1 MDSPLWRDT
10 LKAILTYL
18 ILMAIVLFFPVIG
31 LVIALFIPMP
41 LVWLSYH
48 HGWKQGTIAALV
60 SSLLLSF
67 LLGPFSIVF
76 TILFAVPGIL
86 IGYLFKIDSPAFL
99 VLKGAGLSV
108 TAGVVL
114 LYVATNLFLNID
126 PVQAFQNAM
135 LESVETSEAILDMVD
150 PADGMV
156 VEDMRASI
164 EFFNVIAPVVMV
176 MISVTYALLIQLVAA
191 HILRKGA
198 NEIPYFP
205 PFREWGFP
213 QVFIWYYLAVLML
226 GFVGFEPGTPVYLAV
241 QNALPALQLI
251 VAIQGMAVVFYYFH
265 HKRKSVIWP
274 FLVLFLVFLLP
285 IFLQLIRI
293 LGIIDLGFNLRKR
306 MRGTD

>member
-10 LKAILTYL
+10 FKALLTYL

-31 LVIALFIPMP
+31 FIIALFIPMP

-48 HGWKQGTIAALV
+48 HGWQQGMITALL
-60 SSLLLSF
+60 SSLILSF

-86 IGYLFKIDSPAFL
+86 IGHLFNRASPAFL
-99 VLKGAGLSV
+99 VLKAVGLSV
-108 TAGVVL
+108 TVGVVL

-126 PVQAFQNAM
+126 PVQAFQEAM
-135 LESVETSEAILDMVD
+135 LESVDTSEAVLDRMD
-150 PADGMV
+150 PADGLV
-156 VEDMRASI
+156 AEEMRASI
-164 EFFNVIAPVVMV
+164 DYFSVIAPVVMV
-176 MISVTYALLIQLVAA
+176 MISVAYALLIQLTAA
-191 HILRKGA
+191 HILRKGG
-198 NEIPYFP
+198 NEIPGFP

-213 QVFIWYYLAVLML
+213 QVFIWYYLVVLML
-226 GFVGFEPGTPVYLAV
+226 GFAGFEQGSPVYLAV
-241 QNALPALQLI
+241 QNALPAMQLI
-251 VAIQGMAVVFYYFH
+251 VAIQGMAVVFSYFH
-265 HKRKSVIWP
+265 HKKKSVIWP
-274 FLVLFLVFLLP
+274 FLVLFLTVLLP